1 MANTNVPQQ
10 STLESNWCR
19 VLYTGNM
26 TAVKAQGEVF
36 ATEAR
41 SLFNQGGFRGS
52 TFSCP
57 GSLVLWGPTINLNRD
72 PRWGRNGET
81 ASESPNL
88 TWVAT

>member
-1 MANTNVPQQ
+1 MAKLAQRKIEYYARW
-10 STLESNWCR
+10 LCIA
-19 VLYTGNM
+19 GNM

-57 GSLVLWGPTINLNRD
+57 GSLVLWGPTINVNRD
-72 PRWGRNGET
+72 VSKRPVLY
-81 ASESPNL
+81 AF
-88 TWVAT
+88 